1 MKIPQ
6 VINRFNLYR
15 SGTKLIGISGEVE
28 LPEVT
33 TLTDTIEGAG
43 TGGNLEIPVIGLTD
57 AMEMKIPYVTLS
69 KDAFSMMNP
78 NEATDLT
85 LNGAIQC
92 MDSGSGKIAYSQ
104 MSISVRGIVK
114 SFAPG
119 TVKAGGKMDSNVTL
133 SLSYYKIVIDET
145 TMLEIDKLNS
155 VYIVNG
161 TDVLKNVRN
170 MC

>member
-6 VINRFNLYR
+6 VINRFGLYR
-15 SGTKLIGISGEVE
+15 GGTKLIGTSGEVE

-33 TLTDTIEGAG
+33 NLTDTIEGAG

-57 AMEMKIPYVTLS
+57 AMDIKIPFTTLS
-69 KDAFSMMNP
+69 KDAFSIMNP
-78 NEATDLT
+78 GEAADLL

-92 MDSGSGKIAYSQ
+92 MDTGTGKVGYSQ
-104 MSISVRGIVK
+104 MSVAVRGTVK
-114 SFAPG
+114 AFSPG

-133 SLSYYKIVIDET
+133 SLSYFKITIDGSV
-145 TMLEIDKLNS
+145 MLEIDKLNG
-155 VYIVNG
+155 VYVVNG
-161 TDVLKNVRN
+161 EDILKEVRN

>member
-15 SGTKLIGISGEVE
+15 NGTKLIGTSGEVA

-33 TLTDTIEGAG
+33 NLTDTIEGAG

-57 AMEMKIPYVTLS
+57 TMNIQIPYTTLS
-69 KDAFSMMNP
+69 KDAFAMMNP
-78 NEATDLT
+78 NEAADL
-85 LNGAIQC
+85 LLSGAIQG
-92 MDSGSGKIAYSQ
+92 MDSGTGKVGYTQLSIA
-104 MSISVRGIVK
+104 VRGVVK
-114 SFAPG
+114 TFTPG
-119 TVKAGGKMDSNVTL
+119 SVKAGAKMESSVTL
-133 SLSYYKIVIDET
+133 SLSYYKIVIDGT
-145 TMLEIDKLNS
+145 TMLEIDKLNG

-161 TDVLKNVRN
+161 EDVLREVRN